1 MIETEESKV
10 SVNAILISKHN
21 EFILQER
28 DDNPAI
34 VNPGMWSLFGGTVK
48 PSETN
53 WSGLRRELFEELE
66 LTYKGSQ
73 VEIFNTYKK
82 TLAKDGHEKTCV
94 IYIIRNIEL
103 RQLVLHEGKSI
114 IIDRLDTILE
124 NRDKIS
130 KVSLQALEDYKAK
143 YKL

>member
-1 MIETEESKV
+1 MIEPDESKI
-10 SVNAILISKHN
+10 SVHAILISTHN

-28 DDNPAI
+28 DDKPGI
-34 VNPGMWSLFGGTVK
+34 VNPGKWCLFGGTVK

-66 LTYKGSQ
+66 LTYTGAQ

-82 TLAKDGHEKTCV
+82 TIEKDGQEKTCV
-94 IYIIRNIEL
+94 IYIIRNIDL
-103 RQLVLHEGKSI
+103 RKLVLHEGKEL
-114 IIDRLDTILE
+114 IIDRLDSILE
-124 NRDKIS
+124 NKENITR
-130 KVSLQALEDYKAK
+130 VSLQALEDYKAK